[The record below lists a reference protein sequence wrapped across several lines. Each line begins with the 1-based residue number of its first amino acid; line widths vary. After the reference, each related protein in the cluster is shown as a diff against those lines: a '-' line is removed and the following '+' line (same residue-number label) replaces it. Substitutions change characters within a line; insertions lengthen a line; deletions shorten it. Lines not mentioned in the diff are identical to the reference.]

1 VPVIDAAAD
10 YVRLFDQQAVREN
23 AESVEV
29 ELGPTHRLLLSEKAT
44 GVVVS
49 VSGGKD
55 VAAGVMVLESINGV
69 SIELLPVST

>member
-1 VPVIDAAAD
+1 
-10 YVRLFDQQAVREN
+10 
-23 AESVEV
+23 V